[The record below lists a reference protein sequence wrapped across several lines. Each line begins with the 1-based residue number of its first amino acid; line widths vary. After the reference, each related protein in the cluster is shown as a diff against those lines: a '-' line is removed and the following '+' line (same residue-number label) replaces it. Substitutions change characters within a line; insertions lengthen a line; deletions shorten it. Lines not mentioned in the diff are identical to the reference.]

1 MDNIKNKLVSDKNN
15 TFFSDNKIIVGT
27 QIPTEGTYNRGDLVV
42 NVGNDNDDKPIW
54 ICVEGGSPGV
64 WGPVVKE
71 ITMIDS
77 SIIADGSIGL
87 IKLADD
93 VKEAIIAAG
102 NIDLS
107 GYATKD
113 FVNNAISN
121 IDLSVYATK
130 EEVDS
135 VIDLVTE
142 IDLSPYATKEEVNN
156 LLNNYATKQEVTDVL
171 GIVGKIDLSPY
182 ATKTELNNAKNE
194 LNNAINNIDLSPYA
208 TKTELN
214 NANNQL
220 ANDLALKQD
229 KNDNN
234 LQTND
239 KTIVG
244 AINELFQSANNGK
257 ELIANAIGE
266 PISDNDTFS
275 AMSEKIDTLTTAFK
289 SNLIECGVAVN
300 SNDKLKVLIDKMQD
314 IIRIIGGVGLR
325 FAEGTALNMSTT
337 GSQPTTKQTVQH
349 NMRFVPTYIFVNIA
363 SAYTLNLN
371 TNVIVSNLNETE
383 INNHTYVTKVIIDS
397 LTTNTFDITVTDN
410 QGCNLSGFT
419 WYAIGVGEEDTTVR
433 DLLVEM
439 LVKEGISVSDE
450 DNILDLLEKIA
461 NALANQ
467 VVPAGTAVENNVLSG
482 KTFINSTGNL
492 ITGKMTNQ
500 GNKTITPSTSTQ
512 TFPAGYYNSITV
524 NPGSTIQH
532 ATGTKSISLSATPI
546 AHVVNMNLSFTPNFI
561 VVTIP
566 VMRRDYSSCS
576 DSITNISI
584 INDTTVKFYC
594 DWNGD
599 TITANISN
607 ISSSSFEIRAS
618 NDDGIPI
625 ILSGTLTWHAFKL

>member
-1 MDNIKNKLVSDKNN
+1 MDNKKNKLVSDKNN
-15 TFFSDNKIIVGT
+15 TFFSDNKIIAGT
-27 QIPTEGTYNRGDLVV
+27 QIPTEGTYNTGDLVV
-42 NVGNDNDDKPIW
+42 NIGSYNDEKPIW
-54 ICVEGGSPGV
+54 ICIEGGTPGV
-64 WGPVVKE
+64 WSPVVKE
-71 ITMIDS
+71 LTMIDS
-77 SIIADGSIGL
+77 NIIANGSIGL

-93 VKEAIIAAG
+93 VKEAIVAAG
-102 NIDLS
+102 NIDLTN
-107 GYATKD
+107 YATKE
-113 FVNNAISN
+113 FVNDAIAN
-121 IDLSVYATK
+121 IDLSKYATKEEIDSVIDLVGEIDLSIYATKEELNNILNSYATK
-130 EEVDS
+130 EEV
-135 VIDLVTE
+135 
-142 IDLSPYATKEEVNN
+142 EEV
-156 LLNNYATKQEVTDVL
+156 L
-171 GIVGKIDLSPY
+171 GAVGKIDLSPY
-182 ATKTELNNAKNE
+182 ATKTELNNTKNE

-208 TKTELN
+208 TKEELN
-214 NANNQL
+214 NASNQL
-220 ANDLALKQD
+220 INDLALKQD

-266 PISDNDTFS
+266 PMSNDDTFS
-275 AMSEKIDTLTTAFK
+275 AMSEKINALTTTFK
-289 SNLIECGVAVN
+289 SNLIECGVSV
-300 SNDKLKVLIDKMQD
+300 SSTDKFKVLIDKLQD

-325 FAEGTALNMSTT
+325 FAEGTAINMTTT
-337 GSQPTTKQTVQH
+337 GSQPTTKQTVTH

-371 TNVIVSNLNETE
+371 TNVIVSNLNVTE
-383 INNHTYVTKVIIDS
+383 INNHTYVTVVKVEN

-410 QGCNLSGFT
+410 QGCDLSGFK

-439 LVKEGISVSDE
+439 LVKEGISVSDD

-532 ATGTKSISLSATPI
+532 ATGTVSISISNTPI
-546 AHVVNMNLSFTPNFI
+546 AHTINMNLNFTPNFI

-566 VMRRDYSSCS
+566 MMRRDYSSCS

-584 INDTTVKFYC
+584 INNTTVKFYC

-599 TITANISN
+599 TITASINN
-607 ISSSSFEIRAS
+607 ISSSSFTINAS
-618 NDDGIPI
+618 NDDGIPV
-625 ILSGTLTWHAFKL
+625 ILSGSLTWHAFRM